1 MSEAF
6 EGRAG
11 GMAAYQ
17 ELAEALEE
25 RYFAILRV
33 EPEADQA
40 LVLQSVDNPEHMG
53 KTLSWTAHLERYG
66 AFLAE
71 PAREKTM
78 RRLSARALLESCR
91 RGERGISLSLD
102 YVRGGRTNWVT
113 IVTRNRVQK
122 DGRFR
127 CFVFVRQTN
136 EEHLRQRIID
146 LYVYNTCD
154 FFICLDARNNS
165 YVMFSGSESD
175 TPLPPEICDDYEALV
190 VDYTRDF
197 VVPEDRE
204 MVIREMRTA
213 RVLEQL
219 ERHGVHN
226 IYFGVEDPVRGYTRK
241 QLRYQYYDR
250 RAQLILFS
258 RSDVTGIYLEERA
271 RQKELREARRRA
283 ETDPLTGLYNY
294 GGIGRRISRILEE
307 DAAPSALLFLDLD
320 NFKQINDS
328 MGHQEGDR
336 LLRKVSRVLQ
346 MQSGEGALQGRVG
359 GDEFVVFLRRIRG
372 REQAADCA
380 RRICEAVSRLSLPE
394 NGSLPISCSI
404 GVALAPEDGW
414 DYRTLCMAADR
425 RAYRAKAQGKNRF
438 LL

>member
-91 RGERGISLSLD
+91 RGEKGISLNLD

-165 YVMFSGSESD
+165 YVMFSGNESG
-175 TPLPPEICDDYEALV
+175 TPLPPEL
-190 VDYTRDF
+190 
-197 VVPEDRE
+197 
-204 MVIREMRTA
+204 
-213 RVLEQL
+213 
-219 ERHGVHN
+219 
-226 IYFGVEDPVRGYTRK
+226 
-241 QLRYQYYDR
+241 
-250 RAQLILFS
+250 
-258 RSDVTGIYLEERA
+258 
-271 RQKELREARRRA
+271 
-283 ETDPLTGLYNY
+283 
-294 GGIGRRISRILEE
+294 
-307 DAAPSALLFLDLD
+307 
-320 NFKQINDS
+320 
-328 MGHQEGDR
+328 
-336 LLRKVSRVLQ
+336 
-346 MQSGEGALQGRVG
+346 
-359 GDEFVVFLRRIRG
+359 
-372 REQAADCA
+372 
-380 RRICEAVSRLSLPE
+380 
-394 NGSLPISCSI
+394 
-404 GVALAPEDGW
+404 
-414 DYRTLCMAADR
+414 
-425 RAYRAKAQGKNRF
+425 
-438 LL
+438 

>member
-33 EPEADQA
+33 EPEADQV

-113 IVTRNRVQK
+113 VVTRNRVQK

-165 YVMFSGSESD
+165 YVMFSGSESG
-175 TPLPPEICDDYEALV
+175 TPLPPEICDWSVKTGHRCEGSGSYHSLIPDGAAHYN
-190 VDYTRDF
+190 
-197 VVPEDRE
+197 VPCR
-204 MVIREMRTA
+204 
-213 RVLEQL
+213 
-219 ERHGVHN
+219 
-226 IYFGVEDPVRGYTRK
+226 
-241 QLRYQYYDR
+241 
-250 RAQLILFS
+250 
-258 RSDVTGIYLEERA
+258 
-271 RQKELREARRRA
+271 
-283 ETDPLTGLYNY
+283 
-294 GGIGRRISRILEE
+294 GIG
-307 DAAPSALLFLDLD
+307 
-320 NFKQINDS
+320 
-328 MGHQEGDR
+328 
-336 LLRKVSRVLQ
+336 
-346 MQSGEGALQGRVG
+346 QSGTELVKALQDGKLVIAIMSAGHFTRG
-359 GDEFVVFLRRIRG
+359 GHFIVLRGITDDG
-372 REQAADCA
+372 KILVADCA
-380 RRICEAVSRLSLPE
+380 SYERSQQEWDLGIF
-394 NGSLPISCSI
+394 
-404 GVALAPEDGW
+404 LAECNKG
-414 DYRTLCMAADR
+414 AA
-425 RAYRAKAQGKNRF
+425 AGGPF
-438 LL
+438 WVLG